1 MLITRLPD
9 LRFDPDRGQL
19 SDWISAAAKHRLVDD
34 DRHRKN
40 HFMRRFGSEAAD
52 QLASREPDPSISFE
66 RSRLVD
72 LVREA
77 LTEIRPHVAQ
87 HDYDAFI
94 LTLGRGVEYQGDRRA
109 SRHGR
114 ITDLV
119 QPSSIELEASTHT
132 GAPIEHGSLASIRCR
147 RR

>member
-40 HFMRRFGSEAAD
+40 HFMRRLGSEAAD

-87 HDYDAFI
+87 HDYGAFTLRWVEGLSVREIAERLGMAESQIWSSHHRLSLKLRPI
-94 LTLGRGVEYQGDRRA
+94 LARR
-109 SRHGR
+109 
-114 ITDLV
+114 LN
-119 QPSSIELEASTHT
+119 T
-132 GAPIEHGSLASIRCR
+132 GA
-147 RR
+147 